1 MAKYNK
7 KKTIS
12 NSFLDTLKLQ
22 RIAKE
27 AKEIKKEKMDD
38 ENQGIEKPSDYYKDK
53 MANIFSGE
61 SVSLKDTDGI

>member
-22 RIAKE
+22 RIARE
-27 AKEIKKEKMDD
+27 AKELKREKIDD
-38 ENQGIEKPSDYYKDK
+38 ENQGIEKPDDYYKNK
-53 MANIFSGE
+53 SQFVIFI
-61 SVSLKDTDGI
+61 DD